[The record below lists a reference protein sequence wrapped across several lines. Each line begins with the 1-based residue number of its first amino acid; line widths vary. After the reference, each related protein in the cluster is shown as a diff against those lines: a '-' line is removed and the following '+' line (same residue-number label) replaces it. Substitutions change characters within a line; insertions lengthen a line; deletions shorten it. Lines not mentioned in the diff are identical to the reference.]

1 MALSIT
7 PEAVRLIR
15 SRSTAVHLEPTAIIT
30 TACCAQ
36 SFQDR
41 PAVRFGPPPAGTLG
55 MFVVE
60 SVYGVTVYVP
70 ADVGAQR
77 RPLRIAVTSF
87 LGRKRL
93 VLEGWSPL

>member
-1 MALSIT
+1 
-7 PEAVRLIR
+7 
-15 SRSTAVHLEPTAIIT
+15 VHLEPTAIIT

-41 PAVRFGPPPAGTLG
+41 PAVRLGPPPRETTG
-55 MFVVE
+55 MFVVQRVE
-60 SVYGVTVYVP
+60 DVSVFVP
-70 ADVGAQR
+70 AELGAQR
-77 RPLRIAVTSF
+77 RPLKIVVASF